1 MSTTLPW
8 GEQITVLME
17 LGFPANPFTLD
28 SESLGV
34 LDSSVLD
41 GTLLGSDVSSYATQV
56 RISRGRPDQL
66 QNFNAGVCVIDLNN
80 NDRRF
85 DPINEDSPYWNPV
98 LNRSGVTPRRK
109 VTVFSNGLPLFTG
122 RITDIDVVYEPTSS
136 SANYDLGT
144 VTITAADDFVLLA
157 NTFTESMITPVEQLS
172 GSRVEAILDLPEVA
186 YPATRQIDDGVA
198 TLGGG
203 AVFEIDTNTNIL
215 TYLQNVAASEQG
227 YFFIGADGDLV
238 FTDRIAGAFGVPQAY
253 FSDDGTQIGYQ
264 GLEVIYGQEF
274 LYNKV
279 ITQIQEGAEQIA
291 NDVASQAEYGIS
303 TLSLSDLLLSTDAA
317 ALALAEDLLGKY
329 KQPLYRFDRL
339 RSEYM
344 TLTTIDQNTV
354 TALEISDVVEITRTY
369 NTGNP
374 SAVSLVYAIE
384 AITHVISPSGHI
396 VEFGLSPTELLFP
409 LTLDD
414 PTLGQLDSVNV
425 LAPPAVLSPFVFDI
439 SEFDAGYSF
448 Q

>member
-1 MSTTLPW
+1 MATTTGW
-8 GEQITVLME
+8 GEQIEVLME
-17 LGFPANPFTLD
+17 LGFPVNPFTLD
-28 SESLGV
+28 SASLGV

-41 GTLLGSDVSSYATQV
+41 GTLLGDDVSPYAQSV

-66 QNFNAGVCVIDLNN
+66 QNFNAGVCVIELNN

-85 DPINEDSPYWNPV
+85 DPINEASPYWNPA

-109 VTVFSNGLPLFTG
+109 VTVSSNGLPLFTG
-122 RITDIDVVYEPTSS
+122 LITDIDVVYEPTSS
-136 SANYDLGT
+136 TATYDLST

-157 NTFTESMITPVEQLS
+157 NTFTESVITPTEELS

-186 YPATRQIDDGVA
+186 YPATRQIDDGTA

-203 AVFEIDTNTNIL
+203 STFDIDTNTNVL
-215 TYLQNVAASEQG
+215 TYLQNVTAAEQG
-227 YFFIGADGDLV
+227 YFYIAANGDLV
-238 FTDRIAGAFGVPQAY
+238 FTDRIAGTFGVPEAY
-253 FSDDGTQIGYQ
+253 FSDNGTNIPYQ

-279 ITQIQEGAEQIA
+279 ITQIVDGTEQVADDI
-291 NDVASQAEYGIS
+291 ASQSEYGIS
-303 TLSLSDLLLSTDAA
+303 TLSLSDLLLATDAD
-317 ALALAEDLLGKY
+317 ALELAENLLEKY
-329 KQPLYRFDRL
+329 KQPQYRFDRL

-344 TLTTIDQNTV
+344 TLDTATQNVLTN
-354 TALEISDVVEITRTY
+354 LEISDVVEITRSY
-369 NTGNP
+369 NTGTP
-374 SAVSLVYAIE
+374 SSVSLVYAVE
-384 AITHVISPSGHI
+384 AITHVISPSGHV
-396 VEFGLSPTELLFP
+396 VEYGLSPTELLYP

-414 PTLGQLDSVNV
+414 PTLGQLDTVNV
-425 LAPPAVLSPFVFDI
+425 LSPPAVLSPFVFDI